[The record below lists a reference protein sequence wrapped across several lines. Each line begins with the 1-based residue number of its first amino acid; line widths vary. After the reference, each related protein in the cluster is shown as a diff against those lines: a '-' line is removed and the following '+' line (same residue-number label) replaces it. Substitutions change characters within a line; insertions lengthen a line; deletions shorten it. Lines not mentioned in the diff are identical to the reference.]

1 MIDESESGTIISEM
15 QAHLKITLSEMQ
27 LATLEAN
34 SGLDK
39 IDHNKFVLSML

>member
-1 MIDESESGTIISEM
+1 M

-39 IDHNKFVLSML
+39 IDHN